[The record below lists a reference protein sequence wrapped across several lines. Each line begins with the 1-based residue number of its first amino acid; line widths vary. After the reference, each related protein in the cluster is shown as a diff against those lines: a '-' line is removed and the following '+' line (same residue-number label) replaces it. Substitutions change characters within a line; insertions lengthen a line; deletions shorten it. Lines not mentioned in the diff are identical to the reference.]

1 MGNDEPIP
9 QAIWTQT
16 YRTGSY
22 GPAYQASPHRRRQ
35 STPPVR
41 IETCQGT
48 QLHVQA
54 RTLPQSVCEG
64 LPELYGGLP
73 PGKAADPSELE
84 SRAQLSCRLRG
95 TVDTPLK
102 KK

>member
-35 STPPVR
+35 SAPSART
-41 IETCQGT
+41 ETCQGT

-64 LPELYGGLP
+64 LPEHGGLP

-84 SRAQLSCRLRG
+84 SRAQLSCPLRG
-95 TVDTPLK
+95 PVNTVLPK
-102 KK
+102 K